1 MPVSD
6 KPVQVALV
14 DPLSVAG
21 TRPRYAESRG
31 AVAEQTVQEK
41 KNAKK
46 NRWEVSGRALHMRSF
61 EDQNFIKPVKGKV
74 GIDNVPGA
82 RQRIRPEFHSGYES
96 HLRYSLPNSNWSV
109 GGNGRFFS
117 MYSHHGDVTRA
128 MPGGGGV
135 SNPNGTITGRQR
147 LNIGYRGNTPG
158 NFDVADG
165 HVFSAQSST
174 IVSSI
179 DVDAEYTF
187 DSVPQ
192 LAAKGGVRIGG
203 IYRKLDVDISAGKQN
218 NGIQRSNILSENT
231 VWFLGVG
238 PTIGTSIDQPIVAGL
253 KGRFDVGASILSGA
267 SSVRSHNQL
276 SSEVSRTTYTA
287 NFDSLKFHVVPV
299 IDANIALAYE
309 HNIYDVVHGA
319 LEIGFT
325 TQHWLGLHD
334 FMREHDGYSHGRLD
348 TTIVGYLGPYFKA
361 KVTW

>member
-1 MPVSD
+1 
-6 KPVQVALV
+6 V
-14 DPLSVAG
+14 DPLSAAG

-61 EDQNFIKPVKGKV
+61 EDQNFIKPVKGTV
-74 GIDNVPGA
+74 GMDNVPGA

-96 HLRYSLPNSNWSV
+96 QLRYSLPNSNWSV

-117 MYSHHGDVTRA
+117 MYSHHGDVTRS
-128 MPGGGGV
+128 GNV
-135 SNPNGTITGRQR
+135 VNINGTSTGRQR

-158 NFDVADG
+158 NFDVEDG
-165 HVFSAQSST
+165 RTFAAQSST

-203 IYRKLDVDISAGKQN
+203 IYRTLDVVVSKGVGNRRPEIVSDN
-218 NGIQRSNILSENT
+218 E
-231 VWFLGVG
+231 VWFLGAG
-238 PTIGTSIDQPIVAGL
+238 PTFGASIDQPIVAGL
-253 KGRFDVGASILSGA
+253 KGRFDVTASILSGA
-267 SSVRSHNQL
+267 SSVKSYNELKHAIT
-276 SSEVSRTTYTA
+276 SYTA

-334 FMREHDGYSHGRLD
+334 FMREPDGYSHGRLD